1 MSTFRELFD
10 EDEREDLLLAMQARL
25 RQVEN
30 RLHKA
35 KHTEQAT
42 NVVTVERLE
51 QHINRLNNIIATLVE
66 ESN

>member
-10 EDEREDLLLAMQARL
+10 DDEREDLLLAMQARL
-25 RQVEN
+25 RQFEN
-30 RLHKA
+30 RLEKA

-51 QHINRLNNIIATLVE
+51 QHINRLNGIIATLVE